1 MARFRFN
8 LEGLL
13 KLRRLEEDRA
23 KSAFLLRFRCY
34 RLVEA
39 EIAEIGRRR
48 EEAKARCRESSLGSL
63 DMDALLRSR
72 RFINV
77 LFQRIEEKRAELS
90 RLRPALEEA
99 RGAYRKAAARRK
111 AIEKIR
117 ERRRLEFLREED
129 RREGR
134 ELDEVGG
141 VGFIR
146 AAQETARAEG
156 GGES

>member
-23 KSAFLLRFRCY
+23 KSAFLLRFRGY

-39 EIAEIGRRR
+39 EISEVGRLR
-48 EEAKARCRESSLGSL
+48 EEAKVRCRESSLGSL
-63 DMDALLRSR
+63 DMDVLLRSR

-99 RGAYRKAAARRK
+99 RSAYRKAAARRK

-117 ERRRLEFLREED
+117 ERRREAFIREEE

-141 VGFIR
+141 IGFIR
-146 AAQETARAEG
+146 SAPAASEQG
-156 GGES
+156 GKP